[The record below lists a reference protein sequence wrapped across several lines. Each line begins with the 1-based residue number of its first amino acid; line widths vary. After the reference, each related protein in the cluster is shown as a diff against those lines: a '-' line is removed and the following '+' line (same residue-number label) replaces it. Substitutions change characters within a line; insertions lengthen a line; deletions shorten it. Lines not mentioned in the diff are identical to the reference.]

1 MLKWIKKEKGYGYM
15 DNNSTLSA
23 EKMVGQGISPKQKKE
38 AFAAQ

>member
-1 MLKWIKKEKGYGYM
+1 M

-38 AFAAQ
+38 ALPPNYCGER